1 MISFLKLGQFGRFA
15 NQLFEISAT
24 IGTAL
29 KYNTDY
35 TFNHWKY
42 NKYMENPIPVGGN
55 KDFLYYNEPCFH
67 YKEIKFTDYK
77 KNWDLKG
84 YFQSE
89 KYFENYRDVIR
100 KQFDLRKSYKDYIK
114 NKYSFLKYDN
124 TCSIHI
130 RRGDFL
136 ELKQYHNILPLE
148 YYNRAIEKLYSIAK
162 VDINF
167 IVCSD
172 DIEWCKK
179 FLPRLNVKL
188 TFIEN
193 EEDIIDLNI
202 LSMCR
207 DNIMS
212 ASSFSWWGAW
222 LNNNPDK
229 RVIAPVDWFGPLYK
243 DKHDTKD
250 LIPESWI
257 RI

>member
-1 MISFLKLGQFGRFA
+1 MISFNHLGKYGQLC
-15 NQLFEISAT
+15 NQLFQISCVLS
-24 IGTAL
+24 TAL
-29 KYNTDY
+29 KYKTDY
-35 TFNHWKY
+35 TFNAWKY
-42 NKYMENPIPVGGN
+42 NKYLENPIPTGRN
-55 KDFLYYNEPCFH
+55 KNFLYYNEPCFH
-67 YKEIKFTDYK
+67 YKEIKFTDHK

-89 KYFENYRDVIR
+89 KYFENHKDVIR
-100 KQFDLRKSYKDYIK
+100 KQFTLKKEYRDYIIK
-114 NKYSFLKYDN
+114 KYPFLNYDN

-136 ELKQYHNILPLE
+136 ELEAYHNVLPLE
-148 YYNRAIEKLYSIAK
+148 YYNRAIEQLYSIGK

-188 TFIEN
+188 TFIEG
-193 EEDIIDLNI
+193 EENIIDLHI

-222 LNNNPDK
+222 LNDNPDK
-229 RVIAPVDWFGPLYK
+229 RVIAPKNWFGPLYK
-243 DKHDTKD
+243 DKHNTKD
-250 LIPESWI
+250 LIPENWV